1 MMNTDPRVAYR
12 QAAGQNANPVHLIV
26 LLYEQLVEDLRR
38 AAAAIDQRDAEAR
51 TNHLSHAMEVLGE
64 LEASLDMKAGQEVA
78 RNLAHFYEVLRSGL
92 LQVQF
97 HPDRRV
103 VERYISNLI
112 SMREAWVEVQRQ
124 GEIAS
129 NDSKKVA
136 GPEAGKAQAV
146 SDLEGGQTTGRDWKV

>member
-38 AAAAIDQRDAEAR
+38 AAAAIDQRDAEGR

-124 GEIAS
+124 GEIA
-129 NDSKKVA
+129 NNVSKEVA
-136 GPEAGKAQAV
+136 GPEARKAQAV